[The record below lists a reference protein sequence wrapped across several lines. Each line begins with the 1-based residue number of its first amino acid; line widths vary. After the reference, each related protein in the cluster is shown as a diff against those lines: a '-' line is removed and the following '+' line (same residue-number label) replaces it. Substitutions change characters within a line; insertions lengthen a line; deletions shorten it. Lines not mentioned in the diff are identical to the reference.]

1 MTQSTSTYPT
11 TTTDMFGVSNN
22 GSSNGNSCSFQTVMQ
37 QHHPHQHYFSITSGI
52 TGVYNNCAATLPSKK
67 RKQQPPLPQEYH
79 QNYTLA
85 NSCSPVASLSSS
97 TELYLLHQKNN
108 NSPSSTIYMP
118 QQQQQLQYHPHSQ
131 LNNCQMNANQNLFQP
146 PTAVWSD
153 YVRSNPPSPSFSPPL
168 SAAATSDTCTSSNN
182 SKWNEACRAAANIS
196 SDALVSYHNYHNHVL
211 PGYLY
216 TNSFNPAAA
225 AFALPQDFTTNGGD
239 VNVDHGSGNSDSNNG
254 VHETI
259 SESFEYNNGNISPN
273 MSAST
278 TPLLT
283 YGDVIMT
290 STTGTGHESHQQLAP
305 ANFPS
310 PVSTSSS
317 TSPLTSPSSSSPPP
331 SSSYNNCNNK
341 SIGNGYQLI
350 MKSNSNTNGGNGGL
364 INYPC
369 SHQTFKPQTNLLDQ
383 LAVANATVAAQ
394 DKTNKMQQQQNQF
407 HINTQTS
414 QQSREQLSNQ
424 EKQSSSETKPKRKS
438 SRSTQAK
445 KDQQAAQNTQ
455 QVSIKDAQESS
466 RLINRRQ
473 NLTQLNIDTTAT
485 QSPSSYYQLSSAEFN
500 FTPDTPSSSATV
512 TLSASAPVFLPN
524 SDFLADVNNQIMNN
538 GFGVA
543 GIDSNLSI
551 DTSLFEV
558 ATTALSPSSS
568 RTSNYDSVAA
578 ATSGGSIFSVDQIMD
593 NLTTVTPAAIST
605 LDQHFSPQPTFTEL
619 LTQTPPNAI
628 MDSNSAEDMDTR
640 ADYFNR
646 KISRQ
651 QQDSANGFVDSDC
664 QHHAPITPMRRRS
677 SIMSIPPNIKYE
689 QTVTTP
695 VLSPPETPKEF
706 YPSPPSASSPSPPHT
721 PTTTYGR
728 RVSISPT
735 ILEEDEDALSSI
747 NPDMNMNGVSV
758 LSSSIPLNLTNSVEL
773 MKPTIQQYLSS
784 SNPASLGEKTVM
796 VLTSKVAQ
804 KSYGTEKRFLCPPP
818 TTLILGSNWWTPSQS
833 TTSDGI
839 VGNGATAPTTTTLSA
854 PKITVGISGEQGH
867 QQGILEWISPTGNP
881 LDPSA
886 CSEMAFSG
894 KCVSKHLYINDADEK
909 RKRVEVLVKI
919 VSPLGHNFGTFPS
932 KPIKVISKPSKKR
945 QSVKNMELCIH
956 HGTTI
961 SLFNRIRS
969 QTVSTKYLGVSMH
982 SASQNYAQWS
992 YSGGVATMEQPSP
1005 CFVARTG
1012 SWDPFIIWIVDTN
1025 YVKNSIKANS
1035 STPIPIHYNQP
1046 VVLQCLTTGMTSPVM
1061 VIRKVDKG
1069 SNVIGGGLL
1078 DNIGMYGDGE
1088 EALGDPVSQLHKV
1101 AFQIK
1106 DTNAANAS
1114 QMFSSPNQ
1122 THPPGPGTYLAC
1134 LGDVVGMQR
1143 ANEGR
1148 KMIAPSTPTT
1158 TTLNHSTFL
1167 DMMINSPSM
1176 PSSTTNTDYTPEI
1189 AAAWNFASAAS
1200 MSESRVVQ
1208 SEGGKAIRKRRVSTS
1223 VAVKPTT
1230 PVSKSIKNRRRVNSL
1245 SGVASEVDLA
1255 RIVTD
1260 GRGNTNNSNARN
1272 VNDNA
1277 GAIWTED
1284 VTDSAVWTIVGT
1296 DCATYT
1302 FYSPPT
1308 IVTRQLESTSLSGN
1322 CHHHLQ
1328 HQIPPPPPSTPVT
1341 PIPIVT
1347 NITTATAT
1355 TTSSS
1360 SSSASSTT
1368 SNTITM
1374 YGENFTRD
1382 LTVWFGDLPSPRTE
1396 FRSRECLVCWL
1407 PDELL
1412 SPFGGENQ
1420 NNHKNSD
1427 VTENSSMSNNRR
1439 GSSSH
1444 QQLLLQQHHLLHT
1457 QNGGA
1462 RPILLSR
1469 NDGVVFRTGKF
1480 YPG

>member
-1 MTQSTSTYPT
+1 MAQSTSTYPT
-11 TTTDMFGVSNN
+11 TTTDMFGVSSNGNN
-22 GSSNGNSCSFQTVMQ
+22 SGNSCSYQTVMQ
-37 QHHPHQHYFSITSGI
+37 QHQPHQHFFPINDHNT
-52 TGVYNNCAATLPSKK
+52 
-67 RKQQPPLPQEYH
+67 
-79 QNYTLA
+79 
-85 NSCSPVASLSSS
+85 
-97 TELYLLHQKNN
+97 
-108 NSPSSTIYMP
+108 PSSTTSISLQDWNDACANLTSDAMVSY
-118 QQQQQLQYHPHSQ
+118 QLYTNF
-131 LNNCQMNANQNLFQP
+131 NN
-146 PTAVWSD
+146 
-153 YVRSNPPSPSFSPPL
+153 
-168 SAAATSDTCTSSNN
+168 AAATVFS
-182 SKWNEACRAAANIS
+182 
-196 SDALVSYHNYHNHVL
+196 
-211 PGYLY
+211 
-216 TNSFNPAAA
+216 
-225 AFALPQDFTTNGGD
+225 PQDFANNGGD
-239 VNVDHGSGNSDSNNG
+239 ATMDQGNGNNLDDDGNNG
-254 VHETI
+254 AHETI
-259 SESFEYNNGNISPN
+259 TGPFDYNGNVSPN
-273 MSAST
+273 VSATT
-278 TPLLT
+278 TPLIPC
-283 YGDVIMT
+283 GVMT
-290 STTGTGHESHQQLAP
+290 GNGAGQESHQQLAP
-305 ANFPS
+305 TNFPS

-317 TSPLTSPSSSSPPP
+317 TSPLISPSSSSPPP
-331 SSSYNNCNNK
+331 SSSFSALNNNN
-341 SIGNGYQLI
+341 SYQLM
-350 MKSNSNTNGGNGGL
+350 MKSNSNANSGL
-364 INYPC
+364 VNYSC
-369 SHQTFKPQTNLLDQ
+369 SQPTFKPQTCLLDQ
-383 LAVANATVAAQ
+383 LAVATAVVADQ
-394 DKTNKMQQQQNQF
+394 DKPEKMQQQQNQF
-407 HINTQTS
+407 HINTQTQ
-414 QQSREQLSNQ
+414 QQSRDQLSHQ
-424 EKQSSSETKPKRKS
+424 EKQKSSSETKPKRRS
-438 SRSTQAK
+438 SRSKLTTTSK
-445 KDQQAAQNTQ
+445 KEQQQTAQNTQ
-455 QVSIKDAQESS
+455 QASISDAQESS
-466 RLINRRQ
+466 RIINRRP
-473 NLTQLNIDTTAT
+473 NLTQLNIDTTNT
-485 QSPSSYYQLSSAEFN
+485 QPSSNYYQLSSAEFN

-512 TLSASAPVFLPN
+512 ALSASTPVFLPN
-524 SDFLADVNNQIMNN
+524 SGFLDVNEQIMNN
-538 GFGVA
+538 GY
-543 GIDSNLSI
+543 GIDPNLSI
-551 DTSLFEV
+551 DAALLDAATAVSLSSSSGTSDFDGV
-558 ATTALSPSSS
+558 ATT
-568 RTSNYDSVAA
+568 
-578 ATSGGSIFSVDQIMD
+578 FSVDQIMD
-593 NLTTVTPAAIST
+593 NLPTVTPAAVST
-605 LDQHFSPQPTFTEL
+605 LDQHYSPQPSFTEL

-628 MDSNSAEDMDTR
+628 MDSNPVEDMDTNS
-640 ADYFNR
+640 DYFTS

-651 QQDSANGFVDSDC
+651 DNASGYVDNDC
-664 QHHAPITPMRRRS
+664 SHRAPITPVRRRS

-706 YPSPPSASSPSPPHT
+706 YPSPPSASPSPPNT
-721 PTTTYGR
+721 PTYGR

-735 ILEEDEDALSSI
+735 ILEEDEDALSI
-747 NPDMNMNGVSV
+747 NPSVPEINMNGVSV
-758 LSSSIPLNLTNSVEL
+758 MSAAAAIPLNLTNSVEM
-773 MKPTIQQYLSS
+773 MKPIIQQYLSS
-784 SNPASLGEKTVM
+784 PNPASLGEKTVM

-839 VGNGATAPTTTTLSA
+839 VGNGTTTTCHGTTTTLSA

-881 LDPSA
+881 LDPSS
-886 CSEMAFSG
+886 CTEMAFSG

-982 SASQNYAQWS
+982 NASQNYAQWS

-1025 YVKNSIKANS
+1025 HTNSG
-1035 STPIPIHYNQP
+1035 TPIPIHYNQP

-1069 SNVIGGGLL
+1069 SNVIGGGLV
-1078 DNIGMYGDGE
+1078 DNIGMYGVGE

-1106 DTNAANAS
+1106 DTNASNS

-1148 KMIAPSTPTT
+1148 KMITPSTPTAA
-1158 TTLNHSTFL
+1158 TLNHNTFL
-1167 DMMINSPSM
+1167 DMMSI
-1176 PSSTTNTDYTPEI
+1176 PSSNTTNTDYTPEI
-1189 AAAWNFASAAS
+1189 AAAWNFASTAS

-1255 RIVTD
+1255 RIVAD
-1260 GRGNTNNSNARN
+1260 GRGNANSNARN

-1308 IVTRQLESTSLSGN
+1308 IVTRQLESTSPSGN
-1322 CHHHLQ
+1322 CHHLQ
-1328 HQIPPPPPSTPVT
+1328 HQMPPPPPSTPVT

-1347 NITTATAT
+1347 SITTATST
-1355 TTSSS
+1355 TT
-1360 SSSASSTT
+1360 SSSASSTS
-1368 SNTITM
+1368 SNTITIH
-1374 YGENFTRD
+1374 GENFTRD
-1382 LTVWFGDLPSPRTE
+1382 LIVWFGDLPSPRTE

-1427 VTENSSMSNNRR
+1427 ETENSPSSNNRR

-1444 QQLLLQQHHLLHT
+1444 QQLLLHHHHVHT
-1457 QNGGA
+1457 QSGGA

-1469 NDGVVFRTGKF
+1469 NDSRRGIKDEALVGICKHKKN
-1480 YPG
+1480 